1 MTDNDSSRG
10 KRRGY
15 LIGFAA
21 TLGVAAAIVTPVVVD
36 SSAVPAAK
44 VTVCHRTDSETNPY
58 VKIVVS
64 ANAAYHGHY
73 LKHQGDGVWSPT
85 HPKKPKWG
93 DIIAP
98 FTYRGQS
105 YQLNYSDNA
114 AGKTIFDNGCSVTAP
129 VPSSSVPGS
138 GPATGTA

>member
-1 MTDNDSSRG
+1 MDDNSSSK

-15 LIGFAA
+15 LYGFAA
-21 TLGVAAAIVTPVVVD
+21 TLGVAAAIVTPVVMD
-36 SSAVPAAK
+36 SSAAPAGK

-64 ANAAYHGHY
+64 ANGAYHGHF
-73 LKHQGDGVWSPT
+73 LKHKGDGVWSPT
-85 HPKKPKWG
+85 HPKEPKWG

-98 FTYRGQS
+98 FTYKGQS
-105 YQLNYSDNA
+105 YQLNYTDNPAGA
-114 AGKTIFDNGCSVTAP
+114 AIFDNGCSVTAP
-129 VPSSSVPGS
+129 APSSSVPPS